1 MMEEKIKE
9 GDEKEFKLKSKYT
22 EVIKATFVEI
32 LFTFIEANLTGV
44 ASSLDSDI
52 LKENIASYC
61 EKYNSEFVKM
71 ARVEYL
77 IRVSSTKLPVNDIIA
92 LFKGK
97 ERLSEISQR
106 ILKDNIYRYL
116 TSYQYDVK
124 DRQMVCSHLGFNT
137 KNLLIQE
144 QKLDTLKS

>member
-1 MMEEKIKE
+1 M
-9 GDEKEFKLKSKYT
+9 
-22 EVIKATFVEI
+22 
-32 LFTFIEANLTGV
+32 

-124 DRQMVCSHLGFNT
+124 IDRWCALIWASTRKSFDTRAEIGYVKKLTTLGST
-137 KNLLIQE
+137 
-144 QKLDTLKS
+144 